1 MKTISNPFEFE
12 AANNLKD
19 EDIIK
24 FYIEDHN
31 YTRFIRS
38 TKNIF
43 IVGERGAGKTM
54 TLLYNS
60 FNIQYKIAQQND
72 SEINFDKIGIHVPC
86 NTPLFH
92 KKEYLLLKEEHK
104 KYIICEHYLVL
115 SILFNIAKTLS
126 EIPEI
131 KNDIK
136 KIDSYSIQDLQYV
149 WGTNHELRVE
159 HFFNDIRTFVNKEIR
174 DTQIKINTYGNDSF
188 YETSYSFS
196 SLLLPFFD
204 LLKSIPSLKNSH
216 FLIMVDDAHDMNEYQ
231 IRTLNSWIAYRDH
244 SIFSFKI
251 AIARIAELDRQTSSG
266 GSILEGHDYLSI
278 EMGKDLYNKD
288 SDFYKFAKDIIETR
302 LARIGIDIPV
312 EKFFPCNSVF
322 LKDIEESK
330 CKARQLAETK
340 YSDPKKITE
349 YIKKYHRAIYFRERS
364 PKANTPPYS
373 GFETLV
379 DISTGIIRNLLD
391 PCYWMFDNIAS
402 EDNFNMC
409 ELNEISPAIQNS
421 IIQQRSASLWT
432 ILREGLDK
440 IIPNCSNKE
449 GEHIYVMFDK
459 IMILFKKRLLADISE
474 PRAIVFT
481 LTGEKKFPKEYEY
494 IKKLLDISRKAQM
507 LYTRISSGKQLGSK
521 TVYYVPNRILLP
533 DRGLDI
539 KGQYSQVPISVK
551 DLYQTI
557 TLNQDLPSFLDK
569 KVDLEDDNGV
579 QQLIL
584 DL

>member
-1 MKTISNPFEFE
+1 MKTINNPFEFE

-19 EDIIK
+19 DDIIN

-38 TKNIF
+38 TKNILL
-43 IVGERGAGKTM
+43 IGERGSGKTM

-60 FNIQYKIAQQND
+60 FGIQYKIAERD
-72 SEINFDKIGIHVPC
+72 SLNANFDKIGIHVPC

-126 EIPEI
+126 DIPEI
-131 KNDIK
+131 NNEIKNMDL
-136 KIDSYSIQDLQYV
+136 SHIQDLQCV
-149 WGTNHELRVE
+149 WGTDYKFSLD
-159 HFFNDIRTFVNKEIR
+159 HFFYDIRTFVNKEVR
-174 DTQIKINTYGNDSF
+174 NTQIKINTYGNESF
-188 YETSYSFS
+188 YESSYSFS

-204 LLKSIPSLKNSH
+204 LLRSIQCLKNSH
-216 FLIMVDDAHDMNEYQ
+216 FLIMIDDAHDMNDFQ
-231 IRTLNSWIAYRDH
+231 IRILNSWIAYRDH

-251 AIARIAELDRQTSSG
+251 AIARIAELDRKTSSG

-302 LARIGIDIPV
+302 LIRSNIDISAENFIPTNK
-312 EKFFPCNSVF
+312 EFA
-322 LKDIEESK
+322 KDIEIAK
-330 CKARQLAETK
+330 CKAREFAEKK
-340 YSDPKKITE
+340 YSDPTKITE
-349 YIKKYHRAIYFRERS
+349 YIKKYHRAIYFRDRS

-391 PCYWMFDNIAS
+391 PCYWMFDKMAS
-402 EDNFNMC
+402 DGGIVMSQIT
-409 ELNEISPAIQNS
+409 EIPPAIQNS
-421 IIQQRSASLWT
+421 IIQQRSSSLWT

-440 IIPNCSNKE
+440 IIPNCSNQE
-449 GEHIYVMFDK
+449 AEQIYIMFDK
-459 IMILFKKRLLADISE
+459 IMILFKKRLLSDISE

-481 LTGEKKFPKEYEY
+481 LTGEKKYKTEFEQLKR
-494 IKKLLDISRKAQM
+494 LLDISRRAQM
-507 LYTRISSGKQLGSK
+507 LYMRISSGKRLGSK
-521 TVYYVPNRILLP
+521 VVYYVPNRMLLP
-533 DRGLDI
+533 DRGLDV

-557 TLNQDLPSFLDK
+557 MLNKDLPFFLEEQGNEEHFTD
-569 KVDLEDDNGV
+569 
-579 QQLIL
+579 QQLSL
-584 DL
+584 EL

>member
-1 MKTISNPFEFE
+1 MKTINNPFEFE

-19 EDIIK
+19 DDIIN

-38 TKNIF
+38 TKNILL
-43 IVGERGAGKTM
+43 IGERGSGKTM

-60 FNIQYKIAQQND
+60 FGIQYKIAERD
-72 SEINFDKIGIHVPC
+72 SLNANFDKIGIHVPC

-126 EIPEI
+126 DIPEI
-131 KNDIK
+131 NNEIKNMDLNH
-136 KIDSYSIQDLQYV
+136 IQDLQCV
-149 WGTNHELRVE
+149 WGTDYKFSLD
-159 HFFNDIRTFVNKEIR
+159 HFFYDIRTFVNKEVR
-174 DTQIKINTYGNDSF
+174 NTQIKINTYGNESF
-188 YETSYSFS
+188 YESSYSFS

-204 LLKSIPSLKNSH
+204 LLRSIQCLKNSH
-216 FLIMVDDAHDMNEYQ
+216 FLIMIDDAHDMNDFQ
-231 IRTLNSWIAYRDH
+231 IRILNSWIAYRDH

-251 AIARIAELDRQTSSG
+251 AIARIAELDRKTSSG

-302 LARIGIDIPV
+302 LIRSNIDIPA
-312 EKFFPCNSVF
+312 ENFIPTNKEFA
-322 LKDIEESK
+322 KDIEIAK
-330 CKARQLAETK
+330 CKAREFAEKK
-340 YSDPKKITE
+340 YSDPTKITE
-349 YIKKYHRAIYFRERS
+349 YIKKYHRAIYFRDRS

-379 DISTGIIRNLLD
+379 DISTGIIRNLLN
-391 PCYWMFDNIAS
+391 PCYWMFDKMAS
-402 EDNFNMC
+402 DGGIVMSQIT
-409 ELNEISPAIQNS
+409 EIPPAIQNS
-421 IIQQRSASLWT
+421 IIQQRSSSLWT

-440 IIPNCSNKE
+440 IIPNCSNQE
-449 GEHIYVMFDK
+449 AEQIYIMFDK
-459 IMILFKKRLLADISE
+459 IMILFKKRLLSDISE

-481 LTGEKKFPKEYEY
+481 LTGEKKYKTEFEQLKR
-494 IKKLLDISRKAQM
+494 LLDISRRAQM
-507 LYTRISSGKQLGSK
+507 LYMRISSGKRLGSK
-521 TVYYVPNRILLP
+521 VVYYVPNRMLLP
-533 DRGLDI
+533 DRGLDV

-557 TLNQDLPSFLDK
+557 MLNKDLPFFLEEQGNEEHFTD
-569 KVDLEDDNGV
+569 
-579 QQLIL
+579 QQLSL
-584 DL
+584 EL